1 MILLHKDIKIAL
13 KELFWLNKSIL
24 TLSEEI
30 EYNSCLLTK
39 VSPTIKSDVIQS
51 SNKTTIEDLIIKG
64 DFLKNKLHE
73 KVSRQIELKE
83 ELESIIETLEDIRLQ
98 DLIRRRYLR
107 NQKWLT
113 IANELNYS
121 LDGVYKAHGK
131 ALRILR
137 KNISKIKVG
146 SNLQ

>member
-1 MILLHKDIKIAL
+1 MHKDIKIAL

-137 KNISKIKVG
+137 KNISK
-146 SNLQ
+146 

>member
-1 MILLHKDIKIAL
+1 
-13 KELFWLNKSIL
+13 
-24 TLSEEI
+24 
-30 EYNSCLLTK
+30 
-39 VSPTIKSDVIQS
+39 
-51 SNKTTIEDLIIKG
+51 

-146 SNLQ
+146 S

>member
-1 MILLHKDIKIAL
+1 MHKDIKIAL

-83 ELESIIETLEDIRLQ
+83 ELENIIETLEDIRLQ

-146 SNLQ
+146 S

>member
-1 MILLHKDIKIAL
+1 MHKDIKIAL

-146 SNLQ
+146 S

>member
-137 KNISKIKVG
+137 KNISK
-146 SNLQ
+146 

>member
-83 ELESIIETLEDIRLQ
+83 ELENIIETLEDIRLQ

-146 SNLQ
+146 S

>member
-1 MILLHKDIKIAL
+1 MHKDIKIAL

>member
-146 SNLQ
+146 S